1 MRSVRSMRSRSD
13 LAGATP
19 TAAGGAFAVLAVAG
33 ALLRHSWRVLRRAL
47 ELCVCVCAVCCV

>member
-1 MRSVRSMRSRSD
+1 MRSRSD

-47 ELCVCVCAVCCV
+47 ELCVCVCCVLCVTFQ